1 MPTPKQILE
10 AVLFASDQPV
20 GLATLVEVLGDR
32 DASETAAILADLR
45 REYDSTERGVTLSEI
60 AGGYQILSRKECSP
74 WVERMLRARRK
85 VRLSK
90 AALEA
95 LAIVAY
101 RQPITKV
108 EIDSIRGVD
117 SAGVLHTLLER
128 NLVTIKGRSKS
139 VGRPLLYAT
148 TPDFLSYMGLR
159 DLDELPELK
168 ELGPVLEERE
178 RAAMSEAE
186 EAAPEEPAT
195 SGDGEQAEPE
205 APAEEAAP
213 LDELAPA
220 EGAT

>member
-10 AVLFASDQPV
+10 AILFASDQPV
-20 GLATLVEVLGDR
+20 GLAVLVEVLGDR
-32 DASETAAILADLR
+32 DASEVAALLGDLR
-45 REYDSTERGVTLSEI
+45 REYDTSERGVTLSEI
-60 AGGYQILSRKECSP
+60 AGGYQILSRRECSP
-74 WVERMLRARRK
+74 WVEQMLRARRK

-128 NLVTIKGRSKS
+128 NLATIKGRSKS

-159 DLDELPELK
+159 DLEELPELK

-178 RAAMSEAE
+178 RGPMTEGN
-186 EAAPEEPAT
+186 EPAEAT
-195 SGDGEQAEPE
+195 S
-205 APAEEAAP
+205 
-213 LDELAPA
+213 A
-220 EGAT
+220 EGAP